1 MSDKPKYLTIDEA
14 IDQLQVIAAQS
25 PLGGDTVVYA
35 CIGGI
40 EYQPVSEIKMDRS
53 QDGAIALYCAYS
65 WRCGA
70 WPSQPSGPAAMI
82 VH

>member
-25 PLGGDTVVYA
+25 PLGGDTVVCV
-35 CIGGI
+35 CISGI

-53 QDGAIALYCAYS
+53 QDGAIALVMQPFDLEAYDE
-65 WRCGA
+65 
-70 WPSQPSGPAAMI
+70 QPGK
-82 VH
+82 